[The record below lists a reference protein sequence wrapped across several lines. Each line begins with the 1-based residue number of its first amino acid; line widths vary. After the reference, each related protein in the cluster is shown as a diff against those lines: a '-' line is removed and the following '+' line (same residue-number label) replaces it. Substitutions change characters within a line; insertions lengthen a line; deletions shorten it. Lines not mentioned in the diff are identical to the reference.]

1 MPQQQQS
8 LIKTCL
14 YLHRKI
20 IELTHNDVVG
30 GATELGRL
38 LSVPRTNTDRAYL
51 QGLTDV
57 QLRTEQRKRL
67 GQLRKAQKA
76 YANRQRAQ
84 AKETEAQ
91 IARETEQR
99 MRQAEVRVVREVEE
113 CMQVVADV
121 VRRAMDEEENRIP

>member
-8 LIKTCL
+8 LIQSCL

-20 IELTHNDVVG
+20 IKLTHNDVVG

-76 YANRQRAQ
+76 FANRQRAQ
-84 AKETEAQ
+84 TRETEAH

-99 MRQAEVRVVREVEE
+99 MRLAEFCVARDVEE
-113 CMQVVADV
+113 RMQVFTDV
-121 VRRAMDEEENRIP
+121 VRRAIDEEEDRIP